1 MLVIFFLQSFAKG
14 NCDKAI
20 FLTFVLSENP
30 LGGPKAG
37 TEELLGVVLVFLD

>member
-1 MLVIFFLQSFAKG
+1 MRTAQNIEFIK
-14 NCDKAI
+14 DKENQVI

-37 TEELLGVVLVFLD
+37 TEELLGVVLLFLD